1 MVATHPAP
9 NRYGNYAMKTHPASS
24 PVSNEVNS
32 LQQTAL
38 RLAGEVGI
46 ASLAIGLVTAVC
58 FFAHLN
64 YLIPSFLYLLIVV
77 FLSLRT
83 GYASAVIVSV
93 IAAVCF
99 EYFFIPPVLEWRISD
114 PEDAFA
120 LVAYLVT
127 SLVITRLAASA
138 RSQTRI
144 AEASRNDVA
153 RLYEAASQLLSLSP
167 EVAAGTQA
175 LRIFR
180 EKFGMN
186 AVCLFDVATQTMQ
199 ADGQSGHGLVEETRQ
214 AVELAR
220 DYQDADGWLHIRCL
234 NVDGKLA
241 GAVGFEGRFEDEAA
255 LGPLFALAATAFD
268 RAASFRAASM
278 AAAAAQA
285 EMLRSA
291 ILDAFAHEFKTPQ
304 AVIMAAAGSLRETG
318 GLRAEQMEMADVIE
332 NEVWRMTRLT
342 TRLLRMARIDRDEV
356 RPNMEVTSL
365 ESLLNHLVRQYRGSA
380 PPSAGNREI
389 SVDIPRHAPNVLID
403 PELMNLA
410 FVQLLDNA
418 CKYSTPGTPI
428 SVAVE
433 SGEEYADI
441 FVTNAGGFIREDERE
456 RVFERFYRGV
466 ETETTASGAG
476 LGLYVARKIARA
488 HGGDLDLQQD
498 RSARGNTT
506 FRMRLPVVRV
516 REEIHI

>member
-1 MVATHPAP
+1 MA
-9 NRYGNYAMKTHPASS
+9 
-24 PVSNEVNS
+24 
-32 LQQTAL
+32 
-38 RLAGEVGI
+38 I
-46 ASLAIGLVTAVC
+46 ASAAIAVVTAIC
-58 FFAHLN
+58 FFVHLN
-64 YLIPSFLYLLIVV
+64 YLIPSFVYLLILV

-83 GYASAVIVSV
+83 GYASTAVASF
-93 IAAVCF
+93 IAAACL
-99 EYFFIPPVLEWRISD
+99 EYFFIPPVLTWRIND
-114 PEDAFA
+114 PEDGFA
-120 LVAYLVT
+120 LLAYLIT

-144 AEASRNDVA
+144 AEARRKDVA
-153 RLYEAASQLLSLSP
+153 RLYETASQLLSLSP
-167 EVAAGTQA
+167 EVAAGPEA

-180 EKFGMN
+180 ERFGLN
-186 AVCLFDVATQTMQ
+186 AACLFDTTTSVMQ
-199 ADGQSGHGLVEETRQ
+199 VDGESLHDLIQVTR
-214 AVELAR
+214 
-220 DYQDADGWLHIRCL
+220 DAAEHPYEFKDAEGWLHVHRFRI
-234 NVDGKLA
+234 DGKLA
-241 GAVGFEGRFEDEAA
+241 GTVGFEGRFDDEAA
-255 LGPLFALAATAFD
+255 VGPLFALAGTAFE
-268 RAASFRAASM
+268 RALSFRNASM

-356 RPNMEVTSL
+356 KPNMEVTSL
-365 ESLLNHLVRQYRGSA
+365 DSLLSHLVRQFRGSA
-380 PPSAGNREI
+380 TGNCAI
-389 SVDIPRHAPNVLID
+389 SMKIPKDVPNVLID

-418 CKYSTPGTPI
+418 CKYSTPGTSI
-428 SVAVE
+428 VVE
-433 SGEEYADI
+433 VTGGEEFADI
-441 FVTNAGGFIREDERE
+441 FVRNDGGFIRDDERE

-466 ETETTASGAG
+466 EAETSASGAG

-488 HGGDLDLQQD
+488 HGGDLDLHQD
-498 RSARGNTT
+498 RKVSGSTT

-516 REEIHI
+516 QEESYQ